1 MIASDA
7 YNAGGKEVNIAI
19 VEDEKKEAERLVQL
33 IEKYSAEHDIALAC
47 KVFNDGLDFLSGYK
61 QQFEIV
67 FLDIQMPFVDGL
79 SVAAKL
85 RQLDMNV
92 IIVFVTNMVQYAIKG
107 YEVEASD
114 FIVKPLEYNVFEYK
128 FKRILSLAKKHMDTD
143 MVIINGSEQIRVR
156 VSDIDYVEVS
166 GHKVIYHIN
175 DRVIESW
182 DVLANVYEALK
193 PFDFCYCN
201 SCYIVNL
208 NHVRGV
214 GKDMVDVNGVQLKIS
229 RGKKKEFVHRLSLNL
244 IGGGI

>member
-1 MIASDA
+1 M
-7 YNAGGKEVNIAI
+7 NIAI
-19 VEDEKKEAERLVQL
+19 VEDEKKEAEWLARL
-33 IEKYSAEHDIALAC
+33 IEKYSAEHDITLAC
-47 KVFNDGLDFLSGYK
+47 KVFNDGLDFLSGSK

-85 RQLDMNV
+85 RQIDTNV

-114 FIVKPLEYNVFEYK
+114 FIVKPIEYNVFEYK
-128 FKRILSLAKKHMDTD
+128 FKRILSLAKKRIATD
-143 MVIINGSEQIRVR
+143 IVISGGGGQLR
-156 VSDIDYVEVS
+156 VSAGDIDYVEVS

-175 DRVIESW
+175 GRGIESW
-182 DVLANVYEALK
+182 DVLANVYEMLK

-208 NHVRGV
+208 NHVRSVSG
-214 GKDMVDVNGVQLKIS
+214 DMADVNGVQLKIS
-229 RGKKKEFVHRLSLNL
+229 RGKKKEFLRRLSLNMT
-244 IGGGI
+244 GGVV